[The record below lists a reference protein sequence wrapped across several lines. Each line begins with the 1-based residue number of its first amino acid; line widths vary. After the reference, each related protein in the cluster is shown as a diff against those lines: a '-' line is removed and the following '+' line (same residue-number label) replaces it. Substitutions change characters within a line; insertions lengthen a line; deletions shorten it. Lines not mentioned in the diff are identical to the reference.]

1 MSLVRAQHPEPY
13 GGTVMS
19 ATVLV
24 LPVQFRHPLP
34 FNCNPKEAL
43 VSFAFLED
51 LMIVTIIN
59 FVAVFSTTILILY
72 TIDKIKEKFGKK

>member
-1 MSLVRAQHPEPY
+1 M
-13 GGTVMS
+13 
-19 ATVLV
+19 
-24 LPVQFRHPLP
+24 
-34 FNCNPKEAL
+34 
-43 VSFAFLED
+43 SFAFLED